1 MVLRKCCAPRP
12 VSFIW
17 WPRCHSWF
25 PHQAGAG
32 EFVLQSRTFGYG
44 LRISTPHTKVAK
56 KICISTY
63 FVRPRNTAPQDFPR
77 RNLMKLFFPNQKRQQ
92 IALAKNQD
100 GARGDDLP
108 NQHKT
113 GTLDCPRRNF
123 ANFAHGRVET
133 LYLLNFQG
141 GTCGGDFQ
149 IPERS
154 KIFSRRTFIV
164 GDNWRRRC
172 WAAIARCRIPK

>member
-1 MVLRKCCAPRP
+1 MDYE
-12 VSFIW
+12 
-17 WPRCHSWF
+17 F
-25 PHQAGAG
+25 PHRTQR
-32 EFVLQSRTFGYG
+32 SRRKKMFD
-44 LRISTPHTKVAK
+44 IFCHTKK
-56 KICISTY
+56 YCGPG
-63 FVRPRNTAPQDFPR
+63 FFPR

-123 ANFAHGRVET
+123 AKLF
-133 LYLLNFQG
+133 FQSNKYSKSCLR
-141 GTCGGDFQ
+141 TSRTAIFKFQ
-149 IPERS
+149 RAQRS
-154 KIFSRRTFIV
+154 RIFSQRTFIV